1 METSRFQKHSSPR
14 TPTKNHAR
22 RNHQAQSSPKHEN
35 TSRPR
40 NAPQTP
46 PKISYPKNN
55 DYTSPQRKFLPTP
68 HSPSTKFNGNKQS
81 PRRILVSKEEGI
93 SPYSSD
99 SDSFEVSTPPRNSFL
114 SDDIYRK
121 HKSGASPRN
130 ISRETTPDLISDEEL
145 SPRRNPNR
153 DSKKGLYA
161 GPTFSNAPTPDALPV
176 PVFNG
181 RLSSPK
187 SPVHKSP
194 STSTHTYN
202 ELGLTSTYQQS
213 TINVS
218 PQPFVPENDLRLRS
232 QKLLSL
238 LNGGSNGFSSAP
250 QVYNTA
256 PCYYPEVRPVYDQYY
271 PTYNLPYYQGFPPD
285 SLGLPQTSIFVP
297 A

>member
-14 TPTKNHAR
+14 TPTKNHSR
-22 RNHQAQSSPKHEN
+22 RNEAAHASTTKREN
-35 TSRPR
+35 THRSKS
-40 NAPQTP
+40 APQTP
-46 PKISYPKNN
+46 TKNTYPKTN
-55 DYTSPQRKFLPTP
+55 DYTSPQRKHLPAP
-68 HSPSTKFNGNKQS
+68 QSPLPKHNGKKQS
-81 PRRILVSKEEGI
+81 SRRHHVKEEGV

-114 SDDIYRK
+114 ADDIYRK

-130 ISRETTPDLISDEEL
+130 ISRETTPDLILDEES

-153 DSKKGLYA
+153 ESKKKGLYA

-181 RLSSPK
+181 RSSSPK
-187 SPVHKSP
+187 CPVHKSP
-194 STSTHTYN
+194 STHTYH
-202 ELGLTSTYQQS
+202 EPGLTSRYHQP
-213 TINVS
+213 INVA
-218 PQPFVPENDLRLRS
+218 PQPFVSENELRLRS

-238 LNGGSNGFSSAP
+238 LNGGGNGFSPAP
-250 QVYNTA
+250 QVYNNAA
-256 PCYYPEVRPVYDQYY
+256 PCYYPEAHPVHAQGY
-271 PTYNLPYYQGFPPD
+271 PTFNLPYYQGFPPD